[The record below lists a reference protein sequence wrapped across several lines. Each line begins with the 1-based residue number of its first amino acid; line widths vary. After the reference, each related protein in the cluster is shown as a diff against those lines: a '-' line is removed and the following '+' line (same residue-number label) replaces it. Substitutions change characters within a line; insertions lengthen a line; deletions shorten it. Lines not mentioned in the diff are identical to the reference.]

1 MSKQIANIF
10 ILTLFLLAFTG
21 NLFDVYTWGEVSVCP
36 DSPFLDCNGDDDD
49 DDDNL
54 LNVRGPY
61 QAVPT
66 FCLALVSVSTSPVPE
81 FMKSIFHPP
90 KSIL

>member
-1 MSKQIANIF
+1 MRKEIANVF

-21 NLFDVYTWGEVSVCP
+21 NMFDVYVWGEVSVCR
-36 DSPFLDCNGDDDD
+36 DSPFLDCNDDD

-61 QAVPT
+61 LTVPT
-66 FCLALVSVSTSPVPE
+66 FCLALVSVSTSPVSE
-81 FMKSIFHPP
+81 FMKSIFRPP

>member
-1 MSKQIANIF
+1 MPKQIASIL

-21 NLFDVYTWGEVSVCP
+21 NLVDVYAWGEVSACP
-36 DSPFLDCNGDDDD
+36 DSPFLDWEEEDD

-54 LNVRGPY
+54 LNVSGPY
-61 QAVPT
+61 QAVLT
-66 FCLALVSVSTSPVPE
+66 FCLAHVNVSPSPLPE

>member
-1 MSKQIANIF
+1 MPKQIANIF

-21 NLFDVYTWGEVSVCP
+21 NLFDVCAWGEVSACP
-36 DSPFLDCNGDDDD
+36 NSPFLDCNDDDD
-49 DDDNL
+49 DDDNF

-61 QAVPT
+61 LTVPK
-66 FCLALVSVSTSPVPE
+66 FCLALVSVSTSPVSE
-81 FMKSIFHPP
+81 FTKSIFHPP